1 MEQVAQVFFN
11 VPLSKLEPIF
21 KRWIKEAQAET
32 PPQTVEPADQ
42 PEQLLT
48 IQEAAEFLSLTV
60 PTMYS
65 KVSKGELPVM
75 KRSKRLYFSRTEL
88 LEYLK
93 DGRKKSNAEI
103 DVGAAMGQG
112 GDVIRRLLQHAGNGF
127 IRLRVF
133 LDDLKANGLTC
144 HGGVGGDL
152 GWDIHVSSCCL
163 QIRVYH
169 RKDERIVNVRPGRG
183 VSCGNACRPHKV
195 RSIVILPSF
204 RRFLP
209 DGCQ

>member
-1 MEQVAQVFFN
+1 MHNFVLRPIDPEKLINSISERVTANILKAVRNEQ
-11 VPLSKLEPIF
+11 P
-21 KRWIKEAQAET
+21 T
-32 PPQTVEPADQ
+32 TDQ

-103 DVGAAMGQG
+103 EAEAEAY
-112 GDVIRRLLQHAGNGF
+112 LLNNKKGLNNG
-127 IRLRVF
+127 
-133 LDDLKANGLTC
+133 K
-144 HGGVGGDL
+144 
-152 GWDIHVSSCCL
+152 
-163 QIRVYH
+163 
-169 RKDERIVNVRPGRG
+169 
-183 VSCGNACRPHKV
+183 
-195 RSIVILPSF
+195 
-204 RRFLP
+204 
-209 DGCQ
+209 

>member
-1 MEQVAQVFFN
+1 MHNLV
-11 VPLSKLEPIF
+11 LSPIDP
-21 KRWIKEAQAET
+21 ET
-32 PPQTVEPADQ
+32 LISSISERVTANILKAVQNNNPTTDQ

-103 DVGAAMGQG
+103 EAEAKAY
-112 GDVIRRLLQHAGNGF
+112 LLNNKKGLNNG
-127 IRLRVF
+127 
-133 LDDLKANGLTC
+133 K
-144 HGGVGGDL
+144 
-152 GWDIHVSSCCL
+152 
-163 QIRVYH
+163 
-169 RKDERIVNVRPGRG
+169 
-183 VSCGNACRPHKV
+183 
-195 RSIVILPSF
+195 
-204 RRFLP
+204 
-209 DGCQ
+209 

>member
-1 MEQVAQVFFN
+1 MHNLV
-11 VPLSKLEPIF
+11 LSPIDP
-21 KRWIKEAQAET
+21 ET
-32 PPQTVEPADQ
+32 LISSISERVTANILKAVQNNNPTTEQ

-103 DVGAAMGQG
+103 EAEAKAY
-112 GDVIRRLLQHAGNGF
+112 LLNNKKGLNNG
-127 IRLRVF
+127 
-133 LDDLKANGLTC
+133 K
-144 HGGVGGDL
+144 
-152 GWDIHVSSCCL
+152 
-163 QIRVYH
+163 
-169 RKDERIVNVRPGRG
+169 
-183 VSCGNACRPHKV
+183 
-195 RSIVILPSF
+195 
-204 RRFLP
+204 
-209 DGCQ
+209 